1 MHPVLQEPF
10 SWALVAFH
18 ALLLSLV
25 VALRAQTTLQLALLC
40 ILALLLVL
48 SRRLNEFGKQNWRL
62 FASRDYFDK
71 GGLFLTAVWAVP
83 LLLVMLVQ
91 VAIYLSWVS
100 HEMVKL
106 KAIEM
111 RGGRRRGRQ

>member
-1 MHPVLQEPF
+1 M
-10 SWALVAFH
+10 AFH

-91 VAIYLSWVS
+91 VACGDPSVQMRRARAHARRGTGS
-100 HEMVKL
+100 VA
-106 KAIEM
+106 AIA
-111 RGGRRRGRQ
+111 GTAGRRSPST